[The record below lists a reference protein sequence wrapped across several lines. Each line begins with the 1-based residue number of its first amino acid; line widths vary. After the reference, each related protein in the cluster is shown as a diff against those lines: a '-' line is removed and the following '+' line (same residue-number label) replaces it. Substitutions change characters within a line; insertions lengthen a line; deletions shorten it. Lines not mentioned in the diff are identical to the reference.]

1 MLLDSTKLIPK
12 GIATDAFKLGDI
24 ILTKGCRGGKEVDVF
39 TVIRYQ
45 VLNHAILKKVVFGV
59 TGFDCSIH
67 GSCGGLCD

>member
-1 MLLDSTKLIPK
+1 VLLDSTKLIP
-12 GIATDAFKLGDI
+12 TDAFKLGDI

-39 TVIRYQ
+39 TVIRY
-45 VLNHAILKKVVFGV
+45 AILKKVVFGV